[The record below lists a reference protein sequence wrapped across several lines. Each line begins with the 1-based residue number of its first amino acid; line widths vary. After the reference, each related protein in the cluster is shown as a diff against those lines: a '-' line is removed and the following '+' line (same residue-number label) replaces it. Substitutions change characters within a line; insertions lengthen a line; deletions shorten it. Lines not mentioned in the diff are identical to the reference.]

1 MTDISISDINRISHD
16 ELDKKIDQLSYYIKR
31 VHQRMSALN
40 NFSNNGT
47 EKKRNLQKKFI
58 EKQVTTSSIRTKR

>member
-16 ELDKKIDQLSYYIKR
+16 ELDKKIDQLSYYINR

-40 NFSNNGT
+40 NFSKNST
-47 EKKRNLQKKFI
+47 EKKKKIQEKFI
-58 EKQVTTSSIRTKR
+58 EKQNTTSNIRTKR